1 MLGNKKILV
10 VDDDQIV
17 LQSCKRIL
25 ESEGF
30 NVILAESAKKA
41 IGLLGIEYFDLL
53 IIDIKMPEH
62 DGLYLLEQ
70 IKRKWPLEIWPE
82 LPVIVMS
89 GYPTPKTIT
98 DGLERG
104 AACFIPKPFTPDEL
118 MSSVRKALKRSKR
131 YGKRQTNKSK
141 SKAKGKAQSAGN

>member
-1 MLGNKKILV
+1 MLRNKTILV

-17 LQSCKRIL
+17 LESCTRIL

-30 NVILAESAKKA
+30 NVTLAESAKKA
-41 IGLLGIEYFDLL
+41 IKLLENEYFDLL

-62 DGLYLLEQ
+62 DGIYLLEQ

-82 LPVIVMS
+82 LPVIIMS

-98 DGLERG
+98 EGLERG
-104 AACFIPKPFTPDEL
+104 ATCFIPKPFTPDEL
-118 MSSVRKALKRSKR
+118 ISSVRKVLKRSKK
-131 YGKRQTNKSK
+131 YGKR
-141 SKAKGKAQSAGN
+141 

>member
-1 MLGNKKILV
+1 MQNKKILV
-10 VDDDQIV
+10 VDDDRIV

-30 NVILAESAKKA
+30 DVVLVDSAMKA
-41 IGLLGIEYFDLL
+41 IELLGIEYFDLL

-70 IKRKWPLEIWPE
+70 IRQRWPLNTWPE
-82 LPVIVMS
+82 LPVVVMS
-89 GYPTPKTIT
+89 GYPTPKTIS

-118 MSSVRKALKRSKR
+118 ISVVHKALERSTQ
-131 YGKRQTNKSK
+131 YGTEQPNK
-141 SKAKGKAQSAGN
+141 A

>member
-1 MLGNKKILV
+1 MQNKKILV
-10 VDDDQIV
+10 VDDDRIV

-30 NVILAESAKKA
+30 DVVLVDSAMKA
-41 IGLLGIEYFDLL
+41 IELLGIEYFDLL

-70 IKRKWPLEIWPE
+70 IRQRWPLNTWPE
-82 LPVIVMS
+82 LPVVVMS
-89 GYPTPKTIT
+89 GYPTPKTIS

-118 MSSVRKALKRSKR
+118 ISVVHKALERSIQ
-131 YGKRQTNKSK
+131 YGKEQPNK
-141 SKAKGKAQSAGN
+141 A

>member
-1 MLGNKKILV
+1 LRNKKILV

-30 NVILAESAKKA
+30 DVVLVNSAMKA
-41 IGLLGIEYFDLL
+41 IELLGIEYFDLL

-62 DGLYLLEQ
+62 DGLYLLDQ
-70 IKRKWPLEIWPE
+70 IRQRWPLDTWPE
-82 LPVIVMS
+82 LPVVVMS

-118 MSSVRKALKRSKR
+118 ISVVHKALKRSTQYEKE
-131 YGKRQTNKSK
+131 QPNKS
-141 SKAKGKAQSAGN
+141 